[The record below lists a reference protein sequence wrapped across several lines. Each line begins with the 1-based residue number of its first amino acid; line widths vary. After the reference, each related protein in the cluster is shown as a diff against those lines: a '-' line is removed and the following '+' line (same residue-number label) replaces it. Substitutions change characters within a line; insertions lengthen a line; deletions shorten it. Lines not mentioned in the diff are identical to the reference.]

1 MKIHL
6 SGIGGIAMG
15 NLAAMLQEIGHTV
28 TGSDHGVY
36 PPMSIK
42 LAEWQIEVRPFAAS
56 NIGQSDLYIVG
67 NALSRGNPEV
77 EAILRSNAAYM
88 SLPQALYEFFL
99 KGKEVIVIAGT
110 HGKTTTTFLVHH
122 ILSEAGLSPGF
133 FAGGVRA
140 DGHDGFAIGQGSHFV
155 IEGDE
160 YDSAF
165 FDKTSKFMHYHPYR
179 LVLTAVEFDHADIF
193 EDPAD
198 YERAF
203 ARLLQLVPDNGIVV
217 ASRKDSGSARL
228 LKNYKLSPVTLYGE
242 GTPESYQMRGRTVY
256 FPQLDRE
263 IQFPLIGRHNARN
276 ACAAIAVA
284 RSLKIKDSVIARA
297 LETFSGIRRRQEIH
311 LETDHAVLIE
321 DFAHHPTAVHETL
334 AAVHEAWPD
343 HRLIAL
349 FEPRSAS
356 AHRKL
361 FQKDYAGA
369 FGPARDVYI
378 TEVYNKKKV
387 PAKELLQVRTIVAA
401 LKKARKNAIYAPDPA
416 GLLKLFQKE
425 LKKIGKEEKL
435 AVVAMSNG
443 SFGGIYEKL
452 REMLRAL

>member
-1 MKIHL
+1 
-6 SGIGGIAMG
+6 MG

-42 LAEWQIEVRPFAAS
+42 LAEWQIEVKPFAAA
-56 NIGQSDLYIVG
+56 NIGHSDLYIVG

-77 EAILRSNAAYM
+77 EAILRGNCPYL

-99 KGKEVIVIAGT
+99 KGKEVIVVAGT

-122 ILSEAGLSPGF
+122 ILSEAGMSPGF

-140 DGHDGFAIGQGSHFV
+140 DGHDGFAIGQGSAFV

-165 FDKTSKFMHYHPYR
+165 FDKASKFMHYHPHH

-193 EDPAD
+193 ENPAD

-203 ARLLQLVPDNGIVV
+203 ARLLQLVPDNGLVV
-217 ASRKDSGSARL
+217 ACKKDAGIARL
-228 LKNYKLSPVTLYGE
+228 LKNYKLAPVALYAE
-242 GTPESYQMRGRTVY
+242 GTTSSFQIRGRTVY
-256 FPQLDRE
+256 FQELDRE

-284 RSLKIKDSVIARA
+284 RSLKIKDSVIVRA

-311 LETDHAVLIE
+311 LETEHAVLIE

-334 AAVHEAWPD
+334 SAVHEAWPD

-356 AHRKL
+356 AHLKL
-361 FQKDYAGA
+361 FQKEYAGA
-369 FGPARDVYI
+369 FGPAQDVYM

-387 PAKELLQVRTIVAA
+387 PAREMLQVRSIVAS
-401 LKKARKNAIYAPDPA
+401 LKKSRKNAVFAPDPA
-416 GLLKLFQKE
+416 GLLKILQKD
-425 LKKIGKEEKL
+425 LKKIATEEKL

-452 REMLRAL
+452 REMLRGR